1 MKKTKKQLL
10 VTFAVAIGILCIPFP
25 ASAQTNASAAPST
38 EYTQIS
44 PRKDQLEWRFKV
56 VDGKLYRRLYNTTSQ
71 KWVGEWE
78 VVE

>member
-25 ASAQTNASAAPST
+25 ASAQTNASVVSPT

-44 PRKDQLEWRFKV
+44 PRKDELEWRFKV
-56 VDGKLYRRLYNTTSQ
+56 VDGKLYRRIYNLTSQ

>member
-10 VTFAVAIGILCIPFP
+10 VAFAVAIGILCIPFP
-25 ASAQTNASAAPST
+25 ASAQTNTSVACTT

>member
-10 VTFAVAIGILCIPFP
+10 VAFAVAIGILCIPFP
-25 ASAQTNASAAPST
+25 AYAQTTASAAYT
-38 EYTQIS
+38 IEDTQIA